1 MKIRN
6 PVTGCVRLLACI
18 GALVAASIGIVG
30 SVVGG
35 QQAQKGAAF
44 QFRAQQI
51 AGDFGIGYAVTTGD
65 VNGDGRTDVVAIN
78 ATDLVWFEAPS
89 WQKRVI
95 LTGATPR
102 DNVCL
107 ALHDIDRDG
116 RLDVALGASWQP
128 TNTSSGGTLHWVK
141 QGAPGAEWTL
151 HSIAEEPTL
160 HRIRWAD
167 VDGDGTRELVVVPLH
182 GRGTNGPDWQGQ
194 GARILIFTPPA
205 NPTRDPWPVEV
216 VDDTLHIVHNFL
228 PVNMGGTKAEEI
240 LTASREGVTLLQRAT
255 KTTIKADSRIKTDV
269 TVAWVRTLIGEGA
282 PGEIKLGRVAG
293 RRMLATVEPWHGKSV
308 VIYAEQPGVWARTV
322 IESEITGGHALG
334 WADFDGDGNDEL
346 AVGWRDQKPGVAI
359 YAVDREGALT
369 SKTMV
374 DDGGMATEDLVVAD
388 LNGDKQPDVVASG
401 RATRNVKIYWNE
413 TRR

>member
-1 MKIRN
+1 MK
-6 PVTGCVRLLACI
+6 TSHH
-18 GALVAASIGIVG
+18 GARIVWSLVSVGTLGAAIAITSAVA
-30 SVVGG
+30 SG
-35 QQAQKGAAF
+35 QQPAKSTTSF
-44 QFRAQQI
+44 QFRAEQI
-51 AGDFGIGYAVTTGD
+51 AADFGIGYAVTTGD

-89 WQKRVI
+89 WQKHVI
-95 LTGATPR
+95 LTGQTPK

-141 QGAPGAEWTL
+141 QGAPGAPWEL

-182 GRGTNGPDWQGQ
+182 GRGTKGPDWQGQ

-216 VDDTLHIVHNFL
+216 ADDTLHIVHNFL
-228 PVNMGGTKAEEI
+228 PVNMNESKGEEI
-240 LTASREGVTLLQRAT
+240 LTASREGVTLLERVM
-255 KTTIKADSRIKTDV
+255 KSSIKADARIKTEL
-269 TVAWVRTLIGEGA
+269 TVLWNRRLIGEGA
-282 PGEIKLGRVAG
+282 PGEIKLGQVAG
-293 RRMLATVEPWHGKSV
+293 RRLIATVEPWHGKSV
-308 VIYAEQPGVWARTV
+308 VVYAEQPGMWARTV

-346 AVGWRDQKPGVAI
+346 AVGWRDQKPGVAL
-359 YAVDREGALT
+359 YSVDRDGALK
-369 SKTMV
+369 SKVMI
-374 DDGGMATEDLVVAD
+374 DEGGMATEDLVVAD
-388 LNGDKQPDVVASG
+388 LNNDKKPDIIASG

-413 TRR
+413 TKR